1 MLNYSQLTVDFDHCG
16 LSFFLGGVRRLAI
29 IKAVASAISILL
41 SFSACLTVVYVWN
54 GVITIAT
61 KRVTPAQTAE
71 R

>member
-16 LSFFLGGVRRLAI
+16 LSFGGVRRLAI

-41 SFSACLTVVYVWN
+41 NFSAYLMVVYVWN

>member
-16 LSFFLGGVRRLAI
+16 LSFLGGVRRLAI

-41 SFSACLTVVYVWN
+41 SFSAYLTVVYVWN

>member
-1 MLNYSQLTVDFDHCG
+1 M
-16 LSFFLGGVRRLAI
+16 AI

-41 SFSACLTVVYVWN
+41 NFSAYLMVVYVWN

-61 KRVTPAQTAE
+61 KRVTPAQTVE